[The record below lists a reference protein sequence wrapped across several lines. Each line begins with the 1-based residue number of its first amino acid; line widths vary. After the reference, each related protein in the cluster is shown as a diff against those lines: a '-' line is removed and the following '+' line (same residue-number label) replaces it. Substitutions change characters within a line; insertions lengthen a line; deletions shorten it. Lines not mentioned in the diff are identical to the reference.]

1 MEAALTVV
9 VPVFNGFEAT
19 RRCLE
24 SIARHTPARCA
35 IVLVDDASTD
45 PRVAPLLAQFA
56 ASRAGATILTNDV
69 NLGFPGAANRGA
81 AAAKG
86 DAIVLNSDTV
96 VTPGWIEGL
105 ERCRDSDPA
114 IGLVCPLSNRA
125 TLLSVPG
132 IEVLF
137 AGPGGEPDVDAI
149 ARCVARVSQRRYP
162 LLPTAVGFCMLVTRR
177 AWDAAGPFD
186 QAYGRGYGEECDLS
200 MRALDQGMRVACADD
215 VYVHHQSEGSF
226 GEVGGVDEL
235 RERNARLLDR
245 RWPRYAPGVRAW
257 TLGNPLRPVFER
269 IIAAGERERMPR
281 RPRVLQ
287 VLHRFDTR
295 GGVEE
300 HTRALVNGMKED
312 VAFTIALPTGAPG
325 AWTDMAEDRP
335 VRHLRV
341 VRFSPD
347 LATEGILVIGQR
359 ASVRDAGVENAFRAL
374 LSGGFDVVHI
384 QSMVGWNTLAL
395 ARIARE
401 SGARV
406 VLSAHDMAMMCG
418 DYNMMAPGDGA
429 PCGRMRA
436 RSDDAGC
443 VSCLR
448 SKSGTRAAGATAVA
462 EYIDERHAAATDAM
476 AASDAIV
483 CPSRFAAD
491 RVRAA
496 FGEGVHARCRVIGH
510 GVARAAPLERHP
522 GRPMLT
528 VAFVGRFTRRKGS
541 SEVLEA
547 ARALAGSRVLIE
559 VHGPCDDPL
568 AAPARAAGIV
578 LRGPY
583 DPSELA
589 ERMRGVDIVI
599 APSILE
605 ETYCLVA
612 SEAQMLGIPVVASR
626 QGAPPERIRDNETG
640 FLIPPGDSRAL
651 ADLLLALRDDRPRLE
666 AVAAR
671 LRAERP
677 AALEANVADYLALYR
692 GLAGDAAAPPP
703 YDAGND
709 EERLARAFNLPAR
722 REKTPLGDDRY
733 DRWLRN
739 EPALATGDSAEPTL
753 IRLAAGDGRDNLAGL
768 NRAIMASASEW
779 IAFAQEGDTVAPG
792 ALSAL
797 AAATRSRPDAEL
809 AYTDDDTASALA
821 ERYGPV
827 FKPEFDAELLHHL
840 PYLTGL
846 CAIRKRALVER
857 GGLAESGWLGV
868 VDFAL
873 GLAGRHLAARAIR
886 VPIVGVHRSE
896 SNLRAL
902 EDESFTRAYERRVAG
917 HLRRMKRVPRL
928 LEATDGA
935 PPMWAYSPASRER
948 VSAVVYGHDPAH
960 VDACITSLVQRCG
973 TRLAEIFID
982 VPQPYAGQV
991 VERHARGGA
1000 LPILS
1005 IPQPPA
1011 IGFALLR
1018 AISPWV
1024 IVADARCAGFTS
1036 GWLERLEQGIA
1047 GNHVAAIAP
1056 YARQRDGAL
1065 APGWD
1070 VVGAGPWAIAGP
1082 PSLPDPTRQ
1091 SALLH
1096 APRQVGA
1103 LAGRLLLVRREA
1115 ALASGALERIEG
1127 AGNWQAAHLSLALR
1141 AAGHAVVSRP
1151 FVACSFDGQATPSAT
1166 RDPVGNLEPP
1176 AAVSWMRGRWGR
1188 QLETDPFHPAGLA
1201 LDEERPRPVL
1211 RFPARSAASRVR
1223 LCAFPFDRGGSGEM
1237 RVRQPC
1243 DALAAAGACELVT
1256 LPEHDAKSAPP
1267 NPLAWK
1273 RLDADVMYALN
1284 FFHDAQLRSLAH
1296 GAPRLKVLGMDD
1308 LLTNLPPGNP
1318 FSRTNYPDIA
1328 DRIRRALDHC
1338 DRLVVSTPAL
1348 AQAYGPLAREVRV
1361 IPNAIDLARWP
1372 KPQPRRE
1379 RKRLRVGWAGA
1390 AQHLDDLRLIAPV
1403 VEATAGEFEWV
1414 FLGMCPPE
1422 MRAWAAEV
1430 HPMVTVGRYPA
1441 RLAAMELDIAVAPLV
1456 DHPFNRAK
1464 SSLKLLEYGALALP
1478 VVASDVEPYREA
1490 PVSRVG
1496 DNPDAWIEALQA
1508 IARSPDAGRAR
1519 GETLHRWV
1527 ETKQTLQLQLPAWKS
1542 ALDLAE

>member
-24 SIARHTPARCA
+24 SVARHTPARCNV
-35 IVLVDDASTD
+35 VLVDDASTD
-45 PRVAPLLAQFA
+45 PRVAPFLAQFA
-56 ASRAGATILTNDV
+56 DSRAGTTLLTNAA
-69 NLGFPGAANRGA
+69 NLGFPGAANRGMA
-81 AAAKG
+81 ATKG
-86 DAIVLNSDTV
+86 DVVVLNSDTV
-96 VTPGWIEGL
+96 VTEGWIEGL

-114 IGLVCPLSNRA
+114 IGIVCPLSNRA
-125 TLLSVPG
+125 TLLSIPG

-149 ARCVARVSQRRYP
+149 ARCVVRVSERRYP

-177 AWDAAGPFD
+177 ALDEAGPFD
-186 QAYGRGYGEECDLS
+186 AAYGRGYGEECDLS
-200 MRALDQGMRVACADD
+200 MRALDRGLRVACADD

-226 GEVGGVDEL
+226 GAVDRVDEL

-257 TLGNPLRPVFER
+257 TLGNPLRPVFEC
-269 IIAAGERERMPR
+269 IVAAAERERMPR

-287 VLHRFDTR
+287 VVHRFDTR

-300 HTRALVNGMKED
+300 HTRALVNGMKDD
-312 VAFTIALPTGAPG
+312 VAFTIALPAGAPG
-325 AWTDMAEDRP
+325 AWTDMAEERP
-335 VRHLRV
+335 VRHLRL
-341 VRFSPD
+341 VRFNPD
-347 LATEGILVIGQR
+347 LFSEGIRVIGQR
-359 ASVRDAGVENAFRAL
+359 ASVRDAAVENAFRAL

-436 RSDDAGC
+436 RADDTGC
-443 VSCLR
+443 VACLR
-448 SKSGTRAAGATAVA
+448 GKSGTRAPGATTVA
-462 EYIDERHAAATDAM
+462 EFIEERHAAAADAM
-476 AASDAIV
+476 EATDAIV

-491 RVRAA
+491 RVGAA
-496 FGEGVHARCRVIGH
+496 FGEDVHARCRVIGH
-510 GVARAAPLERHP
+510 GVARMAPLERHP
-522 GRPMLT
+522 ERPMLT

-541 SEVLEA
+541 TEVLEA
-547 ARALAGSRVLIE
+547 ARALAGARVLIE
-559 VHGPCDDPL
+559 VHGPCDELL
-568 AAPARAAGIV
+568 AEPARAAGIV
-578 LRGPY
+578 LRGAY

-589 ERMRGVDIVI
+589 ERMRGVDVVI

-640 FLIPPGDSRAL
+640 FLVPPGDSRAL
-651 ADLLLALRDDRPRLE
+651 ANLLLRLRDDRPRLE

-671 LRAERP
+671 LRNERP
-677 AALEANVADYLALYR
+677 ATLEANVADYLALYR
-692 GLAGDAAAPPP
+692 SLASEAKAPPP
-703 YDAGND
+703 FDAGND
-709 EERLARAFNLPAR
+709 EERLARAFDLPAR
-722 REKTPLGDDRY
+722 RDQTPLGDDRY
-733 DRWLRN
+733 DRWLRHEALPSGSSS
-739 EPALATGDSAEPTL
+739 EPNL
-753 IRLAAGDGRDNLAGL
+753 ILLAAASERDDLARL
-768 NRAIMASASEW
+768 NRAIAATGTEW
-779 IAFAQEGDTVAPG
+779 VAFAQDGDVVAPG
-792 ALSAL
+792 ALAAL
-797 AAATRSRPDAEL
+797 AAAVRSRPDAEL
-809 AYTDDDTASALA
+809 AYTDDDTTSARG
-821 ERYGPV
+821 ERYGPA
-827 FKPEFDAELLHHL
+827 FKPEFDVELLHHL
-840 PYLTGL
+840 PYVTGL
-846 CAIRKRALVER
+846 CAIRKQVLLER
-857 GGLAESGWLGV
+857 GGLAEAGWLGI

-873 GLAGRHLAARAIR
+873 GLGARHLAARAIR
-886 VPIVGVHRSE
+886 VPVIGAHRSE
-896 SNLRAL
+896 ANLRAL
-902 EDESFTRAYERRVAG
+902 EDDSFTRPYERRVAD
-917 HLRRMKRVPRL
+917 HLRRMKCAPRL
-928 LEATDGA
+928 LEASDGT
-935 PPMWAYSPASRER
+935 PPMWAYAPSSRER
-948 VSAVVYGHDPAH
+948 VSAVVYGQDPAA
-960 VDACITSLVQRCG
+960 VDACIASLAQRCG

-982 VPQPYAGQV
+982 LPQPHAGQMV
-991 VERHARGGA
+991 DRHARGGG
-1000 LPILS
+1000 LPILCLKQ
-1005 IPQPPA
+1005 QPA
-1011 IGFALLR
+1011 VAFALIQ
-1018 AISPWV
+1018 AASPWV
-1024 IVADARCAGFTS
+1024 IVADARCGGFTS
-1036 GWLERLEQGIA
+1036 GWLERLEQGVSGA
-1047 GNHVAAIAP
+1047 HVAAIAP
-1056 YARQRDGAL
+1056 YLRQRDGAI

-1127 AGNWQAAHLSLALR
+1127 AGEWMATHLSLALR
-1141 AAGHAVVSRP
+1141 AAGHAVLSRP
-1151 FVACSFDGQATPSAT
+1151 FIAGSFDGATTAVAS
-1166 RDPVGNLEPP
+1166 RDPIGNLEPP
-1176 AAVSWMRGRWGR
+1176 PAVAWMRERWGGR
-1188 QLETDPFHPAGLA
+1188 LDTDPFHPAELS

-1211 RFPARSAASRVR
+1211 RFGARSPQGKPR

-1243 DALAAAGACELVT
+1243 DALAAAGACGLVT
-1256 LPEHDAKSAPP
+1256 MPEHDAKSAPP
-1267 NPLAWK
+1267 NLLAWT

-1284 FFHDAQLRSLAH
+1284 FFHDAQLRSLAR

-1308 LLTNLPPGNP
+1308 LLTNLPPDNP
-1318 FSRTNYPDIA
+1318 FARTNYPDIGE
-1328 DRIRRALDHC
+1328 RIRRALEHF

-1348 AQAYGPLAREVRV
+1348 ARAYGPLAREVRV

-1372 KPQPRRE
+1372 RPQPRRE

-1390 AQHLDDLRLIAPV
+1390 AQHLHDLRLIAPV

-1430 HPMVTVGRYPA
+1430 HPMVTVRRYPA
-1441 RLAAMELDIAVAPLV
+1441 RLASLELDIAVAPLV

-1464 SSLKLLEYGALALP
+1464 SALKLLEYGALALP
-1478 VVASDVEPYREA
+1478 VVASDIEPYREA

-1496 DNPDAWIEALQA
+1496 DDPGAWIEALRT
-1508 IARSPDAGRAR
+1508 IARSSGAGTGR
-1519 GETLHRWV
+1519 GETLYQWV
-1527 ETKQTLQLQLPAWKS
+1527 QSTGTIETQLPAWKS
-1542 ALDLAE
+1542 ALGLVE